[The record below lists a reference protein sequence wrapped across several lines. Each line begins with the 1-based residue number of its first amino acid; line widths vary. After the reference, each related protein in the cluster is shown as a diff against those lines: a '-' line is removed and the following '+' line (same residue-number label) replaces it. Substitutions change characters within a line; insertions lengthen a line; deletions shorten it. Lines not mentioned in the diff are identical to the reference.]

1 MRVCSALLASLA
13 AVAALG
19 LGCTDS
25 GAERAAT
32 AAGTATSTAASGATL
47 TPSASPP
54 VPIAT
59 VTVQVPE
66 GPPTERLLLLEGP
79 ALVLQ
84 ERGGERSELARID
97 LASGVAAFPAWSPD
111 GASIAFVRRT
121 FFSGDPEAD
130 WGDDVFVLPADG
142 GEARLVRAHTEK
154 GEQVFGLAWM
164 PDSERLLL
172 GRVDVGLRNGIPYGI
187 EGTAIVELDLET
199 GAERAI
205 IEDGYDPSVSADGAR
220 IAFTRLGEILGESS
234 VVVADLDGSNATT
247 VASTNSFEVL
257 RLPRIAPDGGSV
269 VFTAAVPFEFSSN
282 RPSDRPGPDWLAALL
297 GPLWPRPA
305 AAHGVPMDLW
315 LADVDTGAVE
325 RLTAIG
331 EDDPYPAWSADGE
344 TIVFIGTNG
353 TYEVEADG
361 SGLIRIGEGR
371 FDGQLAVDPR

>member
-1 MRVCSALLASLA
+1 
-13 AVAALG
+13 
-19 LGCTDS
+19 
-25 GAERAAT
+25 
-32 AAGTATSTAASGATL
+32 
-47 TPSASPP
+47 